1 MVPILFSQWGQ
12 ALFRAGS
19 GSMVLAPALSVLFLV
34 GPMLILRPWTAW
46 SRSGELSGTVDGS
59 YYAQLRK
66 SRPR

>member
-1 MVPILFSQWGQ
+1 
-12 ALFRAGS
+12 
-19 GSMVLAPALSVLFLV
+19 
-34 GPMLILRPWTAW
+34 MLILSPWTAW